1 MVQIGEN
8 EPTKIGIL
16 VKALNGDIETYTL
29 EIYKEN
35 SNTNLKE
42 VTVDG
47 NKAEISKIAENTY
60 EYTLDKKVDTITIGA
75 IAEETKTK
83 VGINTNEQEDG
94 ATYRKIKMEGKR
106 IVVNIP
112 VTAEDGTTKTYTLII
127 NALPDNVNLLSVKV
141 EGKVVSHGKGKKIIV
156 FKMKAKKN
164 YRRKQGHRQPYTKVE
179 ITTIKTATKKDAQT
193 GRTTKPYTRKHFSG
207 ML

>member
-60 EYTLDKKVDTITIGA
+60 EYTLDKKSRH
-75 IAEETKTK
+75 
-83 VGINTNEQEDG
+83 NNN
-94 ATYRKIKMEGKR
+94 RSNSR
-106 IVVNIP
+106 RN
-112 VTAEDGTTKTYTLII
+112 
-127 NALPDNVNLLSVKV
+127 
-141 EGKVVSHGKGKKIIV
+141 
-156 FKMKAKKN
+156 KN
-164 YRRKQGHRQPYTKVE
+164 KSRN
-179 ITTIKTATKKDAQT
+179 
-193 GRTTKPYTRKHFSG
+193 KHK
-207 ML
+207 